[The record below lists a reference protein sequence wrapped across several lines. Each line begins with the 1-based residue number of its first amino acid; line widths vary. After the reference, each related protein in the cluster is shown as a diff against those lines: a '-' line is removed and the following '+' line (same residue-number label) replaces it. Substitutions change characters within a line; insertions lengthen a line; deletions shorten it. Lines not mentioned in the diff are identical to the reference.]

1 LEETLIKQFES
12 SQKKLK
18 RPKRK
23 RGNEFGFRERER
35 GERVC
40 GMVRL
45 NGGKCGG
52 VGFGEERM

>member
-1 LEETLIKQFES
+1 M
-12 SQKKLK
+12 K